1 MAAYLEVLEKP
12 KNKIVDYSWNF
23 EKADTK
29 YCTHGIY
36 KYPAMMV
43 APIVKRLMDE
53 YAIPGESIILD
64 PFCGSGSVLVE
75 SVLHDCESYG
85 IDINPLALLLAKV
98 KTTPI
103 DSDLLIEEY
112 KNFIEFRNT
121 NIHRVD
127 VPDFYNIDF
136 WFKPDIIKKLSIV
149 KKWIGRIENE
159 DIKDFFKIVFAET
172 VRRTS
177 NTRNDEFKLYRL
189 PEKQLAAHN
198 PNVNLTFEQVFN
210 HNVLKMEKF
219 LRACP
224 ADTKK
229 PHILYA
235 DSRTETSIPSDI
247 IDLIITSPP
256 YGDSKTTVAYG
267 QYSRLSLQW
276 LGFDDVATSIDN
288 LSLGGKI
295 SKNNE
300 LILESPILRGV
311 IDQITKIDEKRVRD
325 VLAFYIDL
333 DKCFKEMDRVTHN
346 GSTACIVVGNR
357 TVKGVNI
364 PTDDIISELMALHN
378 FQHEK
383 TIIRK
388 IPNKVMPSL
397 NSPTNEIG
405 KLGQT
410 MTKENIVILRKI

>member
-1 MAAYLEVLEKP
+1 MSQALVIEH
-12 KNKIVDYSWNF
+12 KNKIIDYSWNF

-29 YCTHGIY
+29 YYTHGIY

-43 APIVKRLMDE
+43 APIVKRFIDE
-53 YAIPGESIILD
+53 YATPGESVILD

-98 KTTPI
+98 KTTPV

-112 KNFIEFRNT
+112 RKFIEFRNKNT
-121 NIHRVD
+121 HKLE
-127 VPDFYNIDF
+127 VPIFYNIDF
-136 WFKPDIIKKLSIV
+136 WFKPDVIKKLSII
-149 KKWIGRIENE
+149 KKWISQLE
-159 DIKDFFKIVFAET
+159 DEYIRDFFKMVFAET
-172 VRRTS
+172 VRKTS

-189 PEKQLAAHN
+189 PEKQLSAHN
-198 PNVNLTFEQVFN
+198 PDVYITFERVFN
-210 HNVLKMEKF
+210 HNVLKMEQF
-219 LRACP
+219 FRACP
-224 ADTKK
+224 SNPKR
-229 PHILYA
+229 PHILYE
-235 DSRTETSIPSDI
+235 DSRTETSIPSNI

-276 LGFDDVATSIDN
+276 LGFGEVATSIDN
-288 LSLGGKI
+288 ISLGGKV

-300 LILESPILRGV
+300 LILESPSLKTV
-311 IDQITKIDEKRVRD
+311 INQITKIDKKRVRD

-333 DKCFKEMDRVTHN
+333 DKCFEEMDRVTHS
-346 GSTACIVVGNR
+346 GSVACIVVGNR
-357 TVKGVNI
+357 TVKGINI
-364 PTDDIISELMALHN
+364 PTDDIISELMLLHN
-378 FQHEK
+378 FEHEK

-397 NSPTNEIG
+397 NSPTNESG
-405 KLGQT
+405 KLGRT
-410 MTKENIVILRKI
+410 MTKENIVILRKA